1 MSELAAE
8 LVAATTSILDRVTV
22 GTETPPTGID
32 TELWAALADSGF
44 TNLDVSDAADG
55 QGADLED
62 ALAVLSA
69 VTAAG
74 AITPYV
80 EHALLAAWL
89 AGAVGKS
96 PEGTT
101 ATIAVA
107 DALDSRLDRTADG
120 EDRLILNGIVRD
132 VVHATSADSVV
143 LLLPTA
149 DGPLVAIVDL
159 GDPGV
164 NVADGTDLLGVS
176 FGDIRFDEAV
186 ADFHAD
192 SPFEAADVRLRG
204 ALAYSTALAAAARTV
219 HDLTVQYASERI
231 QFGRPLAKFQAIQQ
245 RLAVMAARTTM
256 METATRVAAEA
267 TSHDPGGARAAVAA
281 AKVVTSAYAD
291 EVAAAGHQIH
301 GAIGF
306 TAEHRLGRSTTALW
320 TWRDR
325 HGTEAEWA
333 DVLAGRVLDGGA
345 DPWEIITGT
354 EAPEASPESAR

>member
-8 LVAATTSILDRVTV
+8 LVAATTSILDRVRI
-22 GTETPPTGID
+22 GTETPPMGID
-32 TELWAALADSGF
+32 TQLWAALADSGF
-44 TNLDVSDAADG
+44 TDLVVPDAADG
-55 QGADLED
+55 QGADLAD
-62 ALAVLSA
+62 ALAVLST

-89 AGAVGKS
+89 AGAVGRS
-96 PEGTT
+96 PAGTT

-107 DALDSRLDRTADG
+107 DGVDARLDRTAEG
-120 EDRLILNGIVRD
+120 GDRLVLDGIVHD
-132 VVHATSADSVV
+132 VVHATSADTVVV
-143 LLLPTA
+143 LVPTSG
-149 DGPLVAIVDL
+149 GPLVAVVDL
-159 GDPGV
+159 RGAGV
-164 NVADGTDLLGVS
+164 HVEDGTDLLGVS
-176 FGDIRFDEAV
+176 FGDIRFDEV
-186 ADFHAD
+186 TTDVHAD

-219 HDLTVQYASERI
+219 HDLTVRYASERV

-267 TSHDPGGARAAVAA
+267 ASHNAVGARTAVAA

-333 DVLAGRVLDGGA
+333 DVLAGWVLDDGA

-354 EAPEASPESAR
+354 ETTKASPESAR